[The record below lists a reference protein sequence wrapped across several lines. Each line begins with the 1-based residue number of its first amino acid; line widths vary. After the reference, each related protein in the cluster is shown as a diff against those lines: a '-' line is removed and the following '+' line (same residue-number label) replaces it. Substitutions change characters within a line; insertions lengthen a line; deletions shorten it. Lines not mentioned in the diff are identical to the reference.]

1 MNKPNCFR
9 ACKTAAAAASWGCF
23 NCSAKLDAKQVVD
36 AGYPPGRGKYSIRC
50 GACGMSTFFDL
61 KVAA

>member
-1 MNKPNCFR
+1 MP
-9 ACKTAAAAASWGCF
+9 TDP
-23 NCSAKLDAKQVVD
+23 KLLRLAE
-36 AGYPPGRGKYSIRC
+36 SC